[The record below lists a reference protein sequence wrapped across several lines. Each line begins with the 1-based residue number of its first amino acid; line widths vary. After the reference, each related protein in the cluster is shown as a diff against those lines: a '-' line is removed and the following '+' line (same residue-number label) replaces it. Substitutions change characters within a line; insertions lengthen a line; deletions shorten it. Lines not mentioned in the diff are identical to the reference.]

1 MRSRVVMLTAVAPA
15 LWGTTY
21 VVTTELLPP
30 GRPLLAAALR
40 ALPAGA
46 VLVATTGPLPR
57 GAWWWRSAVL
67 GALNFG
73 LFFALLFTAAYRLPG
88 GVAATVGAV
97 QPLIVLGL
105 AVAVLGERTV
115 PAKVLAGVVGV
126 VGVGLLVLD
135 GNARLDPV
143 GVLAA
148 LAGAASMATGTVLVQ
163 RWGSPVRVATFAG
176 WQLAAGGLMLLPI
189 ALAVEGRPQTLT
201 GPNLFGYGYL
211 AVIGGAVAYVLWFRG
226 IERLGARNVTFL
238 SLLSPV
244 VATVIGVIGGDRF
257 GGWQVAG
264 ALAVL
269 GSVVAVQVQPGTG
282 RRPASVVLRDD
293 ERSTRGAASMP
304 EADDR
309 LVGARPQDLLGPG
322 HRREPQHHGVGP
334 GPATLGHVNRT
345 SRDGHDLAGVAT
357 EEDRGRG
364 LPIRLEP
371 VAVVDVVVED
381 HQCGHLPN
389 VRPAP

>member
-1 MRSRVVMLTAVAPA
+1 MALTALAPA

-21 VVTTELLPP
+21 AVTTELLPA

-40 ALPAGA
+40 ALPAGV
-46 VLVATTGPLPR
+46 VLVATTRDLPR
-57 GAWWWRSAVL
+57 GAWWWRAVVL

-73 LFFALLFTAAYRLPG
+73 LFFAMLFTAAYRLPG

-97 QPLIVLGL
+97 QPLMVLAL
-105 AVAVLGERTV
+105 AVTVLGERTV
-115 PAKVLAGVVGV
+115 PAKIVAGIVGV
-126 VGVGLLVLD
+126 VGVGMLVLD
-135 GNARLDPV
+135 GGARLDLV

-148 LAGAASMATGTVLVQ
+148 LTGATSMATGTVLVQ
-163 RWGSPVRVATFAG
+163 RWRSPVRVAAFAG
-176 WQLAAGGLMLLPI
+176 WQLTAGGLVLLPI
-189 ALAVEGRPQTLT
+189 ALAFEGHPPTLS
-201 GPNLFGYGYL
+201 GSNMLGYGYL
-211 AVIGGAVAYVLWFRG
+211 ATIGGAVAYMLWFRG

-244 VATVIGVIGGDRF
+244 VATIIGVVGGDRL
-257 GGWQVAG
+257 GGWQIAG

-269 GSVVAVQVQPGTG
+269 GSVVAVQLGPRP
-282 RRPASVVLRDD
+282 RRQSASVVFGDD
-293 ERSTRGAASMP
+293 ERSTRGGAGVTQ
-304 EADDR
+304 ADDR

-334 GPATLGHVNRT
+334 RPITLGQVDRAT
-345 SRDGHDLAGVAT
+345 RDRHDLSGIAT
-357 EEDRGRG
+357 EEDRDRR
-364 LPIRLEP
+364 LPIGLEP

-381 HQCGHLPN
+381 HQCSHGPN